1 MNFKGDFNIKLVW
14 DYIYQLRNET
24 IQKSNVKSLKN
35 RDFSRFDLK
44 VNRL

>member
-24 IQKSNVKSLKN
+24 IQKAMSNH
-35 RDFSRFDLK
+35 
-44 VNRL
+44 